1 MMTNNYAAWPHN
13 AAEAA
18 AGWPARRP
26 DRLESAAVLAVM
38 RGEDPCAAMA
48 QQIADNKR
56 AEILEAALSGE
67 RTINLVRMRQAAKQF
82 RDVLDTLGVDVRD
95 ILAASEDDG
104 SEGVSGN
111 GGGDDGP
118 GAGEM

>member
-1 MMTNNYAAWPHN
+1 MMTDNYSAWPRN

-18 AGWPARRP
+18 AGWPPRRP
-26 DRLESAAVLAVM
+26 DRLESAAVLAAM

-67 RTINLVRMRQAAKQF
+67 RTINRVRMRQAAQQF
-82 RDVLDTLGVDVRD
+82 REVLDTLGVDVRD
-95 ILAASEDDG
+95 FLAASDDDGGEDDG
-104 SEGVSGN
+104 GEG
-111 GGGDDGP
+111 
-118 GAGEM
+118 GAPAAAPM

>member
-1 MMTNNYAAWPHN
+1 MMTDNYSAWPRN

-18 AGWPARRP
+18 VGWPPRRP
-26 DRLESAAVLAVM
+26 DRLESAAVLAAM

-67 RTINLVRMRQAAKQF
+67 RTINRVRMRQAAQQF

-95 ILAASEDDG
+95 FLAAAEDDG
-104 SEGVSGN
+104 GEDGGGSEG
-111 GGGDDGP
+111 
-118 GAGEM
+118 GAPAAAPM

>member
-1 MMTNNYAAWPHN
+1 MMTDNYSAWPRN

-18 AGWPARRP
+18 AGWPPRRP
-26 DRLESAAVLAVM
+26 DRLESAAVLAAM

-67 RTINLVRMRQAAKQF
+67 RTINRVRMRQAAQQF
-82 RDVLDTLGVDVRD
+82 REVLDTLGVDVRD
-95 ILAASEDDG
+95 FLAAAEDDG
-104 SEGVSGN
+104 GEDDSGEG
-111 GGGDDGP
+111 
-118 GAGEM
+118 GAPAAAPV